1 MAMRRLVMTFCGIYL
16 AAAALAAATT
26 GHGLIEPVPGYR
38 LSIFWM
44 SPDTLEA
51 RIDALVAAGRIF
63 EAQVYAGTHAV
74 SWAVILTLVL
84 VGALRAFIG
93 PSVPL
98 ANIRSSAV
106 VLGGLAGLV
115 LLAAVAQPLLDEA
128 SRIPSASTT
137 FSSMPAYWLFGMAL
151 SAAIV
156 AAHLSLLAHDIALL
170 ARRRLFGEAIA
181 EPLEA

>member
-1 MAMRRLVMTFCGIYL
+1 MLAQSLDQPRISVHHGAMSEETPDS
-16 AAAALAAATT
+16 
-26 GHGLIEPVPGYR
+26 LIPYDEIVQ
-38 LSIFWM
+38 
-44 SPDTLEA
+44 E
-51 RIDALVAAGRIF
+51 
-63 EAQVYAGTHAV
+63 
-74 SWAVILTLVL
+74 
-84 VGALRAFIG
+84 ALRAVVG

-181 EPLEA
+181 EPVEA

>member
-1 MAMRRLVMTFCGIYL
+1 MRWLVMTFCGIYL

-44 SPDTLEA
+44 SPETLEA
-51 RIDALVAAGRIF
+51 RIDALVGAGRIF

-74 SWAVILTLVL
+74 SWAIILTLSL
-84 VGALRAFIG
+84 VGLVRPFLG
-93 PSVPL
+93 PAVPL
-98 ANIRSSAV
+98 ANIRSTAV

-115 LLAAVAQPLLDEA
+115 LLAAWTRPLLDEA
-128 SRIPSASTT
+128 SRIPSMSTT
-137 FSSMPAYWLFGMAL
+137 LSSMPAYWLFGMAL

-156 AAHLSLLAHDIALL
+156 SAHLSLLMHDIALW
-170 ARRRLFGEAIA
+170 AKRRLFGE
-181 EPLEA
+181 ELPDPVEA